1 MTIAQWHSIFNI
13 VFITFAITLLLLAIL
28 SEIAEISY
36 KKAHK
41 NVKKVHKK
49 ANKNVNIVFDIDTKN
64 KTLQEIQLERMQ
76 MIKILGGI
84 LGGI

>member
-1 MTIAQWHSIFNI
+1 MTLAEAKTLFGTLILSS
-13 VFITFAITLLLLAIL
+13 FAITLFILAIA
-28 SEIAEISY
+28 SKIAEITY

-49 ANKNVNIVFDIDTKN
+49 ASKNVNIVFDIDTKN
-64 KTLQEIQLERMQ
+64 KTLQELQQERMQ

-84 LGGI
+84 

>member
-1 MTIAQWHSIFNI
+1 MSITEWHELFKI
-13 VFITFAITLLLLAIL
+13 VFIAYVIVVLAGYLL
-28 SEIAEISY
+28 SKYAEISY

-49 ANKNVNIVFDIDTKN
+49 AIKNVNVVFDIDTKN
-64 KTLQEIQLERMQ
+64 KTLQEIQLERQQ

-84 LGGI
+84 

>member
-1 MTIAQWHSIFNI
+1 MTLAEAKTLFGTLIFGSL
-13 VFITFAITLLLLAIL
+13 AITLFILAIA
-28 SEIAEISY
+28 SKIAEITY

-49 ANKNVNIVFDIDTKN
+49 ASKNVNIVFDIDTKN
-64 KTLQEIQLERMQ
+64 KTLQELQQERNQ

-84 LGGI
+84 

>member
-1 MTIAQWHSIFNI
+1 MRLAEAKTLFGTLIFGSL
-13 VFITFAITLLLLAIL
+13 AITLFILAIA
-28 SEIAEISY
+28 SKIAEITY

-49 ANKNVNIVFDIDTKN
+49 ASKNVNIVFDIDTKN
-64 KTLQEIQLERMQ
+64 KTLQEIQLEKAQ

-84 LGGI
+84 

>member
-1 MTIAQWHSIFNI
+1 MSLAEAKQLFGLLIFGS
-13 VFITFAITLLLLAIL
+13 FAITLFILAITYK
-28 SEIAEISY
+28 IAEISY

-49 ANKNVNIVFDIDTKN
+49 ASKNVNIVFDIDTKN
-64 KTLQEIQLERMQ
+64 KTLQELQQERNQ

-84 LGGI
+84 

>member
-1 MTIAQWHSIFNI
+1 MTLAEAKQLFGLLIFGSFTI
-13 VFITFAITLLLLAIL
+13 TLFILAITYK
-28 SEIAEISY
+28 IAEISY

-49 ANKNVNIVFDIDTKN
+49 ATKNVNIVFDIDTKN

-76 MIKILGGI
+76 MKKILGGI
-84 LGGI
+84 

>member
-1 MTIAQWHSIFNI
+1 MSLAEAKQVLGTLILGSAVIAI
-13 VFITFAITLLLLAIL
+13 ALLYIAYKF
-28 SEIAEISY
+28 AEISY

-49 ANKNVNIVFDIDTKN
+49 ASKNVNIVFDIDTKN
-64 KTLQEIQLERMQ
+64 KTLQELQQERNQ

-84 LGGI
+84 

>member
-1 MTIAQWHSIFNI
+1 MSLAEAKTLFGTLIFGS
-13 VFITFAITLLLLAIL
+13 FAITLFILAITYK
-28 SEIAEISY
+28 IAEISY

-49 ANKNVNIVFDIDTKN
+49 ATKNVNIVFDIDTKN

-76 MIKILGGI
+76 MKKILGGI
-84 LGGI
+84 